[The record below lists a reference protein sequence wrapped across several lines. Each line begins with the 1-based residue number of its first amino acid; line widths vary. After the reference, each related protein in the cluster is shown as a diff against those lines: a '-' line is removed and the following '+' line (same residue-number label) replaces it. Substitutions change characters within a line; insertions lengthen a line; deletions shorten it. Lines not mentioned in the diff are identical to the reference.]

1 MTVVYIQHNNVS
13 SLHAAFTELNDF
25 SSTPQVVFISKEKD
39 ISVKI
44 NITRDDINEAD
55 EGFVVVLELLDPT
68 LSSRVDLSS
77 SNITLVRI
85 IDDDG

>member
-1 MTVVYIQHNNVS
+1 MYG
-13 SLHAAFTELNDF
+13 AAFAERSDF
-25 SSTPQVVFISKEKD
+25 SSTPQVVFITREKD

-44 NITRDDINEAD
+44 NITKDDVNEAE
-55 EGFVVVLELLDPT
+55 EGFVVLLELLDPK
-68 LSSRVDLSS
+68 LSSTVDLSS

>member
-1 MTVVYIQHNNVS
+1 M
-13 SLHAAFTELNDF
+13 
-25 SSTPQVVFISKEKD
+25 VFITREKD

-44 NITRDDINEAD
+44 NITKDDVNEAE
-55 EGFVVVLELLDPT
+55 EGFVVLLELLDPK
-68 LSSRVDLSS
+68 LSSTVDLSS